1 MANQPSGLSTSD
13 EIIEAANCLTSF
25 ADAADAKIREDFDSG
40 AMSQVQAFEG
50 FNAVARIR
58 SLANTLYTAAV
69 KSVVKDLAMPQKE
82 LLALFA
88 RSEKVLAQVN
98 RFRVFIDL
106 IADVVVLATAIYA
119 GKPAPI
125 VSALKEIN
133 KDVDE
138 IRAA

>member
-13 EIIEAANCLTSF
+13 QIIEAANCLTSF

-40 AMSQVQAFEG
+40 AMSQAQAFEG